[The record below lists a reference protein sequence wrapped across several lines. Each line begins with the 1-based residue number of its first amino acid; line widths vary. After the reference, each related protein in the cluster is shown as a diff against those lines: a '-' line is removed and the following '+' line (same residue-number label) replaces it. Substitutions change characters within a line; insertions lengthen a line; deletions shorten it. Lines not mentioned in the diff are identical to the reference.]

1 MDFPVNKRILRRAN
15 RAMLTMM
22 LGLLVSCKSP
32 FATRDP
38 EPPQNKQSSWI
49 QPTSAA
55 YVLINLRNAIAE
67 KNAQNYLR
75 CLADTAV
82 TNKEFHFIP
91 EPTVQAAN
99 PGVFL
104 NWSYEQERIYLNQLL
119 LYLPKDSTSQLSLT
133 TMRESAYQDSVIL
146 VQEYKLTL
154 AHQMQGPYGLRA
166 TSGQIEFRLLR
177 TEENMWYI
185 YRWTDYATASQ
196 PTWSAVRAAF
206 GK

>member
-1 MDFPVNKRILRRAN
+1 MGIQRNTRTIPLAKYQRLAMALVIL
-15 RAMLTMM
+15 L
-22 LGLLVSCKSP
+22 SCKSP

-75 CLADTAV
+75 CLADTSVV
-82 TNKEFHFIP
+82 TKEYRFIP

-99 PGVFL
+99 PGVFR
-104 NWSYEQERIYLNQLL
+104 NWGFEQERIYLNQLL

-133 TMRESAYQDSVIL
+133 SLRESAYQDSVIL

-154 AHQMQGPYGLRA
+154 SHQMQAQYGLRA

-177 TEENMWYI
+177 SLENMWYI